1 MAERPV
7 PHPHP
12 DPPLEGEGEK
22 HHRAKGRNS
31 LPFKGKVAP
40 ATFAIGRAGEG
51 MGKTDYLLLQER
63 QHVLRQAVGLRE
75 HRRTGLLQNLRP

>member
-1 MAERPV
+1 MAESPV

-31 LPFKGKVAP
+31 LPFKG
-40 ATFAIGRAGEG
+40 RAGVG
-51 MGKTDYLLLQER
+51 MGIAPQSLE
-63 QHVLRQAVGLRE
+63 
-75 HRRTGLLQNLRP
+75 NLSPSFCIPSRL

>member
-1 MAERPV
+1 MAESPV

-31 LPFKGKVAP
+31 LPFKGRAGVGLYRMVGKRRRNSLP
-40 ATFAIGRAGEG
+40 FKGRAGVG
-51 MGKTDYLLLQER
+51 MGIAPQSLE
-63 QHVLRQAVGLRE
+63 
-75 HRRTGLLQNLRP
+75 NLSPSFCIPSRL